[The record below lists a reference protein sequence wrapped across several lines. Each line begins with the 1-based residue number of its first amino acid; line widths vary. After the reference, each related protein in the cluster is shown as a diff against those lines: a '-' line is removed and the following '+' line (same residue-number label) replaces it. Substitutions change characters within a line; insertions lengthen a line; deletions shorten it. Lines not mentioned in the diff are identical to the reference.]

1 MGTKRIAFLFGV
13 LVVVAGLIVTMRSQT
28 SAHRIRLCTWSN
40 YYPEEILAD
49 FTKKTGL
56 KPELSYISSNEE
68 LLAKLKAGAG
78 GFDVI
83 QPSDYMVRQLIALGM
98 LQALD
103 HSQLPHLRHID
114 EFYKNLPYD
123 PGLKHTVPFTWGTT
137 GIVINTE
144 RVKIPAEGV
153 NWGLLFESPDPRR
166 TSFLDDMREVFTAAL
181 SYRGKSINTKEK
193 ASLTQAQKDIAAVK
207 DKILMFTSEPKPL
220 LLKEEVTIAHAYS
233 ADGVQANVDN
243 PKMKYFIPK
252 HGGVIWTD
260 NFAIPKT
267 SPNAKLAHVLIN
279 YFLDPENAL
288 KIALTN
294 HLASPNKTA
303 KARLPKEILEN
314 PNLYPSPEIL
324 RKMQFLEDPGEG
336 LALLNRLWTE
346 LKTS

>member
-1 MGTKRIAFLFGV
+1 MGTRIAFLLGV
-13 LVVVAGLIVTMRSQT
+13 LVVIASLIFYMRRT
-28 SAHRIRLCTWSN
+28 TRAERIRLCTWSN
-40 YYPEEILAD
+40 YYPEEILED
-49 FTKKTGL
+49 FTRKTGMKL
-56 KPELSYISSNEE
+56 ELSYISSNEE

-83 QPSDYMVRQLIALGM
+83 QPSDYMVRQLITLGM
-98 LQALD
+98 LRDLD
-103 HSQLPHLRHID
+103 HSQLPYLRHVE

-123 PGLKHTVPFTWGTT
+123 PGLKYTVPFTWGTT
-137 GIVINTE
+137 GIAINTE

-153 NWGLLFESPDPRR
+153 SWGLLFESPDPKH

-181 SYRGKSINTKEK
+181 SYRGKSINTKDRI
-193 ASLTQAQKDIAAVK
+193 SITQAQRDIAAVK
-207 DKILMFTSEPKPL
+207 DKILMFTSEPKPF
-220 LLKEEVTIAHAYS
+220 LLKEEITIAHAYS
-233 ADGVQANVDN
+233 ADGIQAHVEN
-243 PKMKYFIPK
+243 PKMEYFIPK
-252 HGGVIWTD
+252 EGGVIWTD

-267 SPNAKLAHVLIN
+267 SPNARLAHVLIN

-303 KARLPKEILEN
+303 KARLPNGALEN
-314 PNLYPSPEIL
+314 PNLYPPPEIL
-324 RKMQFLEDPGEG
+324 WKMQFLEDPGEG